1 MSFGCFG
8 RLPCKT
14 DAQCWVSNFCDAEL
28 RWVLSCSITKF
39 LKLLKFPMADVTLTV
54 DGKKVTAPAGTLLIE
69 ACKTVGIE
77 VPSFCYYPNLSL
89 QGACRMCLV
98 KIEKMPKLQ
107 TACTTVVSEGMIVT
121 SESDEIKQARKG
133 MLELLLG
140 NHPLD
145 CPVCDAGGECELQDM
160 TFSYGAAESKFMEA
174 KNHKEEQQWSPIV
187 FFDRPRCILCY
198 RCVRVCGE
206 GMDVWALGVQ
216 NRAVSS
222 VIAPNKED
230 HLECEECGMCIDIC
244 PVGALTS
251 GAYRYKTRPWEMKHV
266 GTICTHC
273 GDGCKTTL
281 GVRRADTG
289 MEIVR
294 GDNRDKSGTNGDF
307 LCIKGR
313 YGFDFANHEE
323 RLNRPLI
330 RRQGKLMPATWEEAF
345 ALIGEKFAGVRD
357 HDGGGAIGVVGSTRT
372 TNEESYLLS
381 KFARV
386 VLRTNNIDHHR
397 TADFPALAAAVRGKA
412 DRTASMAE
420 VFTAPAI
427 LLIGNDPTEQHP
439 LLAWQI
445 RNNVRLHR
453 ARLHVIH
460 SRPIKLR
467 RQATTFAQIPA
478 GAEGRV
484 AAFLAGGD
492 SAAEALVDASSPLS
506 LSQDGWIE
514 LRDKLRGEQNLVIV
528 FGSELRGED
537 LASLMKFGA
546 AIPGTKFV
554 CLADYANSRGAAD
567 MGLYPDL
574 LPGYH
579 PTAGSSEFHA
589 EWGEIPRA
597 PGLDLAAM
605 VEAGKDGRLKALYVV
620 GSNPVGRSN
629 IDPFAF
635 SKSFVVV
642 QDMFLTETAVMADV
656 VLPAANAYEKS
667 GTFTNTCGDL
677 QLVKKAGEVTG
688 TKTDFEMVVR
698 IADAMG
704 FEVRKLVP
712 FGGGTYADM
721 GQSRGAQ
728 SGEADRHAVW
738 LEARGLEPKLSPF
751 EPTAILDE
759 IQRLV
764 PGYDVSRMTL
774 LAGNSQH
781 TSLEQAG
788 PGVAHRAE
796 SIAPANDNL
805 FTSGTLG
812 RYSRALQS
820 VIESHEVK
828 TEVAAD

>member
-1 MSFGCFG
+1 M
-8 RLPCKT
+8 P
-14 DAQCWVSNFCDAEL
+14 
-28 RWVLSCSITKF
+28 
-39 LKLLKFPMADVTLTV
+39 DVNLTV
-54 DGKKVTAPAGTLLIE
+54 DGKKLTAPAGTLLIE
-69 ACKTVGIE
+69 ACKSVGIE

-107 TACTTVVSEGMIVT
+107 TACTTVVSEGMVVVT
-121 SESDEIKQARKG
+121 ESDEIKQARKS

-174 KNHKEEQQWSPIV
+174 KNHKEEQQWSPVV

-198 RCVRVCGE
+198 RCVRICGE

-216 NRAVSS
+216 NRGVSS
-222 VIAPNKED
+222 LIAPNKED

-266 GTICTHC
+266 GTVCTHC

-281 GVRRADTG
+281 GVRRSDTG

-313 YGFDFANHEE
+313 YAFDFANHED
-323 RLNRPLI
+323 RLTQPLI
-330 RRQGKLMPATWEEAF
+330 RKNGKLTPATWEEAF
-345 ALIGEKFAGVRD
+345 ELVGKKFKEVRD
-357 HDGGGAIGVVGSTRT
+357 KDGGAAIGVIGSTRT
-372 TNEESYLLS
+372 TNEEAYLLS
-381 KFARV
+381 KFART
-386 VLRTNNIDHHR
+386 VLKTNNISHHR
-397 TADFPALAAAVRGKA
+397 TADFPAFAAALRGKPDA
-412 DRTASMAE
+412 TASMSD
-420 VFTAPAI
+420 VYTAPAI

-453 ARLHVIH
+453 AKLYLIN
-460 SRPIKLR
+460 SAPIKLR
-467 RQATTFAQIPA
+467 RQAASFTEIPA
-478 GAEGRV
+478 GSEGKV
-484 AAFLAGGD
+484 AAFLSGD
-492 SAAEALVDASSPLS
+492 DAAADALGDKSA
-506 LSQDGWIE
+506 WRT
-514 LRDKLRGEQNLVIV
+514 LRDKLRAEQNLVII
-528 FGSELRGED
+528 FGSEIRGND
-537 LASLMKFGA
+537 VASLVSFGSGIAGAKF
-546 AIPGTKFV
+546 I

-579 PTAGSSEFHA
+579 PISGSSEFHR
-589 EWGEIPRA
+589 EWGDVPST
-597 PGLDLAAM
+597 PGLDLAGM
-605 VEAGKDGRLKALYVV
+605 VDSAKAGKLKALYVV
-620 GSNPVGRSN
+620 GANPVGRKN
-629 IDPFAF
+629 IDPFVF

-667 GTFTNTCGDL
+667 GTMTNTCGDV
-677 QLVKKAGEVTG
+677 QLVKKAGEVSG
-688 TKTDFEMVVR
+688 TKPDFEMIVR

-704 FEVRKLVP
+704 HDVRKLVP
-712 FGGGTYADM
+712 FGGGVRADM
-721 GQSRGAQ
+721 GQSRGA
-728 SGEADRHAVW
+728 DRHAVW
-738 LEARGLEPKLSPF
+738 LEMQGLEPKLSPLD
-751 EPTAILDE
+751 PMAILDE

-764 PGYDVSRMTL
+764 PGYDVSRMNL
-774 LAGNSQH
+774 LAGNSEH
-781 TSLEQAG
+781 SSLTKSG
-788 PGVAHRAE
+788 PGAAHNPD
-796 SIAPANDNL
+796 SISPANDGL

-812 RYSRALQS
+812 RYSRALKS
-820 VIESHEVK
+820 VMESHEVK
-828 TEVAAD
+828 PAEVAAD